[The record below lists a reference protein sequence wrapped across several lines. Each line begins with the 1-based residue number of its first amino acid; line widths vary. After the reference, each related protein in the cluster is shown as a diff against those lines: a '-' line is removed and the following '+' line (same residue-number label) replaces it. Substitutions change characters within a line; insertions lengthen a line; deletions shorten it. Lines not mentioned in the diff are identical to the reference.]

1 MLPSESALDPRAE
14 YTRRITVWG
23 QRIAAH
29 ERTHAVLANCR
40 LATAALAALLAV
52 LATRTSLSA
61 WWLLVPAAIFAILV
75 VVHAQVLER
84 GERARRARGLY
95 ERGIDRLNNRWAGT
109 GRNGARFLDRH
120 PYAKDID
127 LFGTGSLFELL
138 NTTRSDAGE
147 RTLAAW
153 IQSGAH
159 VSEARAR
166 QTAVAE
172 LRPHL
177 DFREDLAAL
186 AADAQRGD
194 TERLLSWAEAP
205 P

>member
-52 LATRTSLSA
+52 LAIRTALSA
-61 WWLLVPAAIFAILV
+61 WWLLVPAAVFGVLV

-84 GERARRARGLY
+84 GERARRVRGLY
-95 ERGIDRLNNRWAGT
+95 ERGLDRLNNQWAGT

-127 LFGTGSLFELL
+127 LFGPGSLF
-138 NTTRSDAGE
+138 RSA
-147 RTLAAW
+147 TCFLW
-153 IQSGAH
+153 GA
-159 VSEARAR
+159 SSPAK
-166 QTAVAE
+166 TF
-172 LRPHL
+172 L
-177 DFREDLAAL
+177 
-186 AADAQRGD
+186 G
-194 TERLLSWAEAP
+194 
-205 P
+205 